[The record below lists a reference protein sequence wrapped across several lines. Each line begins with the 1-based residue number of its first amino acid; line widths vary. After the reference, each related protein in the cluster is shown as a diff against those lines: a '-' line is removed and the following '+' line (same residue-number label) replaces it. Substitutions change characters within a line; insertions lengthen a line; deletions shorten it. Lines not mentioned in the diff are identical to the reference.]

1 MCTRPQVN
9 RIALQTEHGRPGEPV
24 RDGPSGRLPSPKKEL
39 QSLITRRKADQGD
52 PAASGRQQATMRKR
66 DASLMVAQRVAIE
79 DRYAPPSLKTS
90 DESAQRERES
100 GADGSAKAIHLR
112 SRAHLELARLAFLE
126 DEQDVAVQQLE
137 RYLRCVVKLV
147 GRRSVCMSCRA
158 PRAEP
163 EPMMACPSCAA
174 PAADAPAARPPRPQA
189 PPRRITHT
197 RPICGTPLPAWRVTS
212 SACPPNSASSS
223 RCLTTCSAKR
233 APSQPWNGTPA
244 HSGDVSRSLFVFI
257 GYCRGTQGAR
267 C

>member
-39 QSLITRRKADQGD
+39 QSLITRRKADQVD
-52 PAASGRQQATMRKR
+52 PAASGRQQATIRKR

-147 GRRSVCMSCRA
+147 GRRSVCMSCGL
-158 PRAEP
+158 
-163 EPMMACPSCAA
+163 CCAVL
-174 PAADAPAARPPRPQA
+174 RCVCVQA
-189 PPRRITHT
+189 F
-197 RPICGTPLPAWRVTS
+197 
-212 SACPPNSASSS
+212 SSS
-223 RCLTTCSAKR
+223 IMR
-233 APSQPWNGTPA
+233 
-244 HSGDVSRSLFVFI
+244 D
-257 GYCRGTQGAR
+257 
-267 C
+267 